1 MRHGACTILVR
12 EGRVLAIT
20 KGHDL
25 RNLNLP
31 GGGVE
36 PGESFGAAAMRELRE
51 ETGVDARGAQLL
63 PVAHQRNPWGE
74 SMGYLVVGDVVFPKV
89 MRSEPFE
96 GFVCWARP
104 LDLLQ
109 PTCLHRQVNRV
120 SFGRL
125 GLI

>member
-1 MRHGACTILVR
+1 MRHGACAILVR

-36 PGESFGAAAMRELRE
+36 RGESFGTAAVRELRE
-51 ETGVDARGAQLL
+51 ETGVDASRAQLV

-74 SMGYLVVGDVVFPKV
+74 SMGYLVVGDVAFPNV

-96 GFVCWARP
+96 GFVCWAPP
-104 LDLLQ
+104 LQLLQ
-109 PTCLHRQVNRV
+109 PTCMHRHINRV
-120 SFGRL
+120 TFGRL